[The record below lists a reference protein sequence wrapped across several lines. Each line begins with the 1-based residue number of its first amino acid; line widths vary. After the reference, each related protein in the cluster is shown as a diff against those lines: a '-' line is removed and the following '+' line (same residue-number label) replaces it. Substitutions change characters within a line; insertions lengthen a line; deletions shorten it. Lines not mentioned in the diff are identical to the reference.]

1 MKHPRK
7 NEEQGQGVR
16 PDGHALSPP
25 KYDKMVPFPSM
36 PARLHASVCN
46 ARVCVALWPPE
57 D

>member
-1 MKHPRK
+1 MMHPRR

-46 ARVCVALWPPE
+46 ARVCVALWPPV